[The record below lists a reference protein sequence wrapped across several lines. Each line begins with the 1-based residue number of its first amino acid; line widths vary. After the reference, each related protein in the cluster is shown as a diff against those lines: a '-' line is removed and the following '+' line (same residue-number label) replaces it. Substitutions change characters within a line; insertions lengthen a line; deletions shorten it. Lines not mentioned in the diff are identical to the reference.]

1 MAFEKFKEKAG
12 QIKGAAHIGSEAAM
26 GKIDHLIDEFN
37 EAVPDI
43 KALGFSV
50 HNFRLDI
57 GALPEINAKITGSI
71 DAMDPVKIHS
81 MVENRQDNKVL
92 VSILKGLETAS
103 HAKERLG
110 ALGFKGVE
118 ADIKLGLPPK
128 MSIDFI
134 E

>member
-1 MAFEKFKEKAG
+1 MAFEKLREKAG

-26 GKIDHLIDEFN
+26 GKIDKLIDEFN

-71 DAMDPVKIHS
+71 ESMDPVKIHS
-81 MVENRQDNKVL
+81 MVENRQDKKVL

-103 HAKERLG
+103 HAKDRLG

-128 MSIDFI
+128 ISIDFI